1 MGFKENALWER
12 YRHQFPVTKQLIHL
26 NHAAVAP
33 LSRPAAEAM
42 RWLVTDCEDY
52 GSFHY
57 DAWMKTYDGLRD
69 VTAKLI
75 NSHPGEIAIVK
86 NTSEGIATIANGM
99 SWQPGDRII
108 VFEEE
113 FPANQYPWQR
123 LEQIKGVKLDW
134 LRADGPLEKL
144 EQAAKGA
151 RMVAISFVQF
161 LTGFR
166 ADIEAIGKICRQNG
180 CFFFVDAI
188 QGLGYYPLD
197 VEKCHIDALA
207 ADGHKWLLGPEGC
220 GVLYV
225 RSAVQDQI
233 EPFEFGWTNVQNY
246 SDYGQR
252 TLTLRSDAGRYEP
265 GTLNTVGIY
274 GLHASIRFLLEVGI
288 ENICESVLARTQ
300 QLHDGVIA
308 KGYEVLGSR
317 TPQNDAGIVCFR
329 REGHDFRMVHKT
341 LKENGILTAPRAG
354 WVRASPHFYISPE
367 DIEKCLAVLP

>member
-1 MGFKENALWER
+1 MGFEQNNVWER
-12 YRHQFPVTKQLIHL
+12 YRDQFPVTKNLIHL

-33 LSRPAAEAM
+33 LSKPAADAI
-42 RWLVTDCEDY
+42 RWLANDCEQY
-52 GSFHY
+52 GSLHY
-57 DAWMKTYDGLRD
+57 DVWMKSYDSLRQ
-69 VTAKLI
+69 VTARLI
-75 NSHPGEIAIVK
+75 NAQSTEIAIVK
-86 NTSEGIATIANGM
+86 NTSEGIATVANGLDWK
-99 SWQPGDRII
+99 SGDRIV

-113 FPANQYPWQR
+113 FPSNQYPWQR
-123 LEQIKGVKLDW
+123 LQSKGVTLEW
-134 LRADGPLEKL
+134 LRADGPIEKL

-151 RMVAISFVQF
+151 RMVSISFVQF

-166 ADIEAIGKICRQNG
+166 ADLETIGKICKQNG

-197 VEKCHIDALA
+197 VQKCNIHALA
-207 ADGHKWLLGPEGC
+207 ADGHKWMLGPEGC

-225 RSAVQDQI
+225 RADVQDQV

-274 GLHASIRFLLEVGI
+274 GLEASIQFLLSVGI
-288 ENICESVLARTQ
+288 ESVCEAVLARTKEI
-300 QLHDGVIA
+300 HDGVLER
-308 KGYEVLGSR
+308 GYEILGER
-317 TPQNDAGIVCFR
+317 TPSNESGIVCFR
-329 REGHDFRMVHKT
+329 KPGLDFRMIHKQ
-341 LKENGILTAPRAG
+341 LKDNGILTAPRAG

-367 DIEKCLAVLP
+367 DVQKCLSVLP

>member
-1 MGFKENALWER
+1 MGFEQNNVWER
-12 YRHQFPVTKQLIHL
+12 YRDQFPVTKNLIHL

-33 LSRPAAEAM
+33 LSKPAADAI
-42 RWLVTDCEDY
+42 RWLANDCEQY
-52 GSFHY
+52 GSLHY
-57 DAWMKTYDGLRD
+57 DVWMKSYDSLRQ
-69 VTAKLI
+69 VTARLI
-75 NSHPGEIAIVK
+75 NAQSTEIAIVK
-86 NTSEGIATIANGM
+86 NTSEGIATIANGLDWK
-99 SWQPGDRII
+99 SGDRIV

-113 FPANQYPWQR
+113 FPSNQYPWQR
-123 LEQIKGVKLDW
+123 LQSKGVTLEW
-134 LRADGPLEKL
+134 LRADGPIEKL

-151 RMVAISFVQF
+151 RMVSISFVQF

-166 ADIEAIGKICRQNG
+166 ADLETIGKICKQNG

-197 VEKCHIDALA
+197 VQKCNIHALA
-207 ADGHKWLLGPEGC
+207 ADGHKWMLGPEGC

-225 RSAVQDQI
+225 RADVQDQV

-274 GLHASIRFLLEVGI
+274 GLEASIQFLLSVGI
-288 ENICESVLARTQ
+288 ESVCEAVLARTKEI
-300 QLHDGVIA
+300 HDGVLER
-308 KGYEVLGSR
+308 GYEILGER
-317 TPQNDAGIVCFR
+317 TPSNESGIVCFR
-329 REGHDFRMVHKT
+329 KPGLDFRMIHKQ
-341 LKENGILTAPRAG
+341 LKDNGILTAPRAG

-367 DIEKCLAVLP
+367 DVQKCLSVLP

>member
-1 MGFKENALWER
+1 MGFDEIALWER
-12 YRHQFPVTKQLIHL
+12 YRNQFPVTKQLIHL

-42 RWLVTDCEDY
+42 RWLVTDCEEY

-57 DAWMKTYDGLRD
+57 DAWMKTYDGLRE
-69 VTAKLI
+69 TTSKLI
-75 NSHPGEIAIVK
+75 NSQPSEIAIVK
-86 NTSEGIATIANGM
+86 NTSEGIATIANGLN
-99 SWQPGDRII
+99 WQPGDRII

-123 LEQIKGVKLDW
+123 LEQLKGVKLEW

-166 ADIEAIGKICRQNG
+166 ADIEAIGKICRQHG

-188 QGLGYYPLD
+188 QGLGYFPLD
-197 VEKCHIDALA
+197 VEKCNIDALA

-225 RSAVQDQI
+225 RSAVQDKI

-274 GLHASIRFLLEVGI
+274 GLEASIKFLLDIGV

-300 QLHDGVIA
+300 QLYDGVIA
-308 KGYEVLGSR
+308 KGYEVLGQR
-317 TPQNDAGIVCFR
+317 TPQNDSGIMCFR
-329 REGHDFRMVHKT
+329 KEGHDFRTVHKT
-341 LKENGILTAPRAG
+341 LKDNGILTAPRAG
-354 WVRASPHFYISPE
+354 WVRASPHFYISPA
-367 DIEKCLAVLP
+367 DIDKCLALLP